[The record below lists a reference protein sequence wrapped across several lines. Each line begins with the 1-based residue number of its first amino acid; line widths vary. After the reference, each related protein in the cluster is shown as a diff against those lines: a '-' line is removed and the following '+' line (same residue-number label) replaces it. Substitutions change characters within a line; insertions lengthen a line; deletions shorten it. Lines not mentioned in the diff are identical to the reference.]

1 MWNSCSSF
9 RPFTSEGTAIGKA
22 TYKNV
27 YSNKIYVGF
36 IKVHPFSSNY
46 AESQKLFQTFTSH
59 SLNTQ
64 KSNHSIFSTAKPD
77 EILPNIKA
85 YNVADGVPAGHVL
98 SPNPIEAVELF
109 IKVSPQNFKRGLE
122 VAVAET
128 GKKISC
134 LISDA
139 FLTFALEIAEGLH
152 VPWIPIWLPFPCSLS
167 AHVYTDLI
175 RQRFASNKV
184 KDATLEFIPGLS
196 QMRVS
201 DLPEEVLSEK
211 LEESTFSLMLSQ
223 VGLVLPRASAVV
235 LNFYEELNPPLLN
248 RDFKTKFRNVL
259 NVGLFTL
266 SLPSQSDS
274 DLTGC
279 ISCNKVKD
287 ATLEFIPGLS
297 QMRVS
302 DLPEEVLS
310 EKLEES
316 TFSLMLSQVGLVLPR
331 ASAVVL
337 NFYEELNPPLLNR
350 DFKTKFR
357 NVLNVG
363 LFPLSLPSQSDS
375 DLTGCISWLDGQK
388 ERSVAYVSFGTVAS
402 PPQNELIALA
412 EALEESGIPFL
423 WSLKDN
429 IKSLLPKGFVE
440 RTGMQGKIVPWTPQ
454 VKVLAHSSIA
464 VFMTH
469 CGSNSVSE
477 SVVYGVPLICR
488 PFFGDHHM
496 TGRMVE
502 EVWGVGVKVEGGK
515 WIAQEL
521 GTHFGT

>member
-1 MWNSCSSF
+1 MSMTKSSPHKHVAVLAF
-9 RPFTSEGTAIGKA
+9 SFGSHALSLLTLVGKLA
-22 TYKNV
+22 KAAPNV
-27 YSNKIYVGF
+27 
-36 IKVHPFSSNY
+36 HFS
-46 AESQKLFQTFTSH
+46 F
-59 SLNTQ
+59 LNTQ
-64 KSNHSIFSTAKPD
+64 KSNHSLFSTAKPD

-85 YNVADGVPAGHVL
+85 YDVADGIPAGHVL

-139 FLTFALEIAEGLH
+139 FLTFAFEVAEDLH

-201 DLPEEVLSEK
+201 DLPEEVLSEQ
-211 LEESTFSLMLSQ
+211 LEESTFSHMLSQ

-248 RDFKTKFRNVL
+248 RDFKTKLRNVL
-259 NVGLFTL
+259 SVGLFTL

-279 ISCNKVKD
+279 IS
-287 ATLEFIPGLS
+287 
-297 QMRVS
+297 
-302 DLPEEVLS
+302 
-310 EKLEES
+310 
-316 TFSLMLSQVGLVLPR
+316 
-331 ASAVVL
+331 
-337 NFYEELNPPLLNR
+337 
-350 DFKTKFR
+350 
-357 NVLNVG
+357 
-363 LFPLSLPSQSDS
+363 
-375 DLTGCISWLDGQK
+375 WLDEQK

-477 SVVYGVPLICR
+477 SVAYGVPLICR

-502 EVWGVGVKVEGGK
+502 EVWGVGVKVEGGILTK
-515 WIAQEL
+515 SGLIKSLELILGHENGKEMRDKAQALKHTVQAAASPNGTAAKDFIHLVEL
-521 GTHFGT
+521 ISVP

>member
-1 MWNSCSSF
+1 MSMTKSSPHKHVAVLAF
-9 RPFTSEGTAIGKA
+9 SFGSHALSLLTLVRKLAKA
-22 TYKNV
+22 APNV
-27 YSNKIYVGF
+27 
-36 IKVHPFSSNY
+36 HFS
-46 AESQKLFQTFTSH
+46 F
-59 SLNTQ
+59 LNTQ
-64 KSNHSIFSTAKPD
+64 KSNHSIFSTAKPG

-85 YNVADGVPAGHVL
+85 YDVADGVPAGHVL
-98 SPNPIEAVELF
+98 SPNPTEAVELF

-139 FLTFALEIAEGLH
+139 FLTFALE
-152 VPWIPIWLPFPCSLS
+152 
-167 AHVYTDLI
+167 
-175 RQRFASNKV
+175 
-184 KDATLEFIPGLS
+184 
-196 QMRVS
+196 
-201 DLPEEVLSEK
+201 VLSEK
-211 LEESTFSLMLSQ
+211 LEKSTFSHMLSQ

-266 SLPSQSDS
+266 SLPSQS
-274 DLTGC
+274 G
-279 ISCNKVKD
+279 
-287 ATLEFIPGLS
+287 
-297 QMRVS
+297 
-302 DLPEEVLS
+302 
-310 EKLEES
+310 
-316 TFSLMLSQVGLVLPR
+316 
-331 ASAVVL
+331 
-337 NFYEELNPPLLNR
+337 
-350 DFKTKFR
+350 
-357 NVLNVG
+357 
-363 LFPLSLPSQSDS
+363 S
-375 DLTGCISWLDGQK
+375 DLTGCISWLDEQK

-423 WSLKDN
+423 WSLKDK

-477 SVVYGVPLICR
+477 SVAYGVPLICR

-502 EVWGVGVKVEGGK
+502 EVWGIGVKVEGGILTK
-515 WIAQEL
+515 SGLLKSLELILGLENGKKMRDKAQALKHTVQAAASPDGTAAKDFIHLVEL
-521 GTHFGT
+521 ISVP